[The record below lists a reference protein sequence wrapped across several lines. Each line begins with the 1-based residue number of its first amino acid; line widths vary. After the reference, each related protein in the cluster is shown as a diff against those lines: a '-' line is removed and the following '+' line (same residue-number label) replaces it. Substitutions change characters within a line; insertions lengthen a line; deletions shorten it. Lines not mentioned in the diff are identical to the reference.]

1 MSLTV
6 SATDVL
12 AGLDFDGP
20 APPRWLPGE
29 PFNAIDVRPGRV
41 IVIGAP
47 PAAGKTALIG
57 QLTTQLLQLN
67 PELTLL
73 TCNVEMTP
81 TELLLRQLSRL
92 SGVELSKMTDRTM
105 TPEERKH
112 LNTGRETGQAVFE
125 RMHFLKP
132 PFHFGT
138 IKQAVKQHESELVV
152 IDYIQRFAPSP
163 ATDAT
168 KNADSRRALDLMM
181 NEVREVA
188 TWGACVFVISAVAR
202 QKSASGASG
211 YGGLNMASLRGS
223 SELEYGADSAYL
235 LTRERRSE
243 FAIMECVK
251 NRNGEEVDI
260 PLRFSGAV
268 QLFTKGEPF
277 DGFDDAVPLP
287 TKGKKL

>member
-1 MSLTV
+1 M

-12 AGLDFDGP
+12 AGVDFDGP

-29 PFNAIDVRPGRV
+29 PFGAMDVGPGRV
-41 IVIGAP
+41 VLIGGQP
-47 PAAGKTALIG
+47 GAGKTALVG
-57 QLTTQLLQLN
+57 QLTTQLLHLN
-67 PELTLL
+67 PGLKLL

-92 SGVELSKMTDRTM
+92 SGVELSKMTDRMM
-105 TPEERKH
+105 TPEERKR
-112 LNTGRETGQAVFE
+112 LDTGRESGQAVFG

-132 PFHFGT
+132 PFHFGN
-138 IKQAVKQHESELVV
+138 IKQAVGEHESELVV

-163 ATDAT
+163 VKGTPKDG
-168 KNADSRRALDLMM
+168 DSRRALEGMM

-243 FAIMECVK
+243 FAALECVK

-268 QLFTKGEPF
+268 QLFTQGEPF
-277 DGFDDAVPLP
+277 DGFDEAVPKP
-287 TKGKKL
+287 AKGKKL